1 MRVLIQS
8 PPFMGYSEN
17 QTWHLRGLWPCRWI
31 SGKDLGKS
39 PFVVAY
45 RKNFTIENKKTIRV
59 HVSADERYEL
69 FLDGQ
74 RIGRG
79 SEFGS
84 VDNWYYETYDIP
96 LDKGP
101 HVFVAKVW
109 SLGESAP
116 HAQISLS
123 HGFIFA
129 PEGKFSDQIGTG
141 TSQWEYK
148 KIEGLEFIEP
158 HPGCGT
164 RFWGTGANL
173 TIHGEKFPWGFENGA
188 GEGWKPVEVLH
199 AGTNGYFRNGADPS
213 HLMRP
218 AVLPPMLEKKVK
230 TGVVRFVSKATHD
243 EDMTQIQ
250 VIDCDNLVDEVPHW
264 ELIGKGNSITI
275 APQSCRR
282 VIYDLENYF
291 CAYPSITVSGGLG
304 SRINL
309 QWAESLFNETQVL
322 TKVNRDITEGQ
333 CADLPFNE
341 PEALTKG
348 NRDEIDGKYF
358 LGVGDTFLPDGGKNR
373 DFKTLWWQAGRY
385 LQLHVQTTDSPL
397 TIEGIE
403 LCETRYPLEMESSF
417 ISDDARL
424 SEVIP
429 IAFRGLQMCAHELYF
444 DCPYYE
450 QLMYSG
456 DTRLQIL
463 ATFTTTSDDR
473 LPRKAV
479 EIFNS
484 SKLPS
489 GLTRSLYP
497 GRTLQIIPSFSLAWI
512 GMVHDF
518 ALWRGD
524 KDFIQRWM
532 PGVRNLLEALLL
544 FQNRDGL
551 IERPAGWNFIDWV
564 PEWTDGMP
572 PGADSET
579 SGIINWYMVYALT
592 LAARMEEWMNE
603 PELKAKWNRKA
614 DEIAQQT
621 TAVYWN
627 SQRGLFADDSKHIF
641 FSEHAQ
647 CLAVLS
653 GKLDA
658 VKKDRIRHALIVDKN
673 LSRTT
678 ISFTHFLFETYRELN
693 LIDAF
698 FDRMNLWFDLESQGF
713 KTTPEQP
720 EPARSDCHGWG
731 AHPIYHYFATI
742 LGIRPGSMGFATVD
756 VNPQPGPLKH
766 IKGKLAHP
774 FGWIEADFTI
784 KNDHLSGS
792 ILLPDEICGTL
803 RYNNQSISLQ
813 GGVKNIIDCWRD
825 KESLLQ

>member
-17 QTWHLRGLWPCRWI
+17 QPWHLRGLWPCRWI
-31 SGKDLGKS
+31 SGIDLGQA

-45 RKNFTIENKKTIRV
+45 RKNFFMENRKTIRV

-69 FLDGQ
+69 FLDGR

-79 SEFGS
+79 SEYGS

-96 LDKGP
+96 LDKGE
-101 HVFVAKVW
+101 HVLVAKVW

-116 HAQISLS
+116 HAQMSLC

-129 PEGKFSDQIGTG
+129 PEEGFLDQIGTG
-141 TSQWEYK
+141 TSEWEYK
-148 KIEGLEFIEP
+148 KIEGLEFVDP

-173 TIHGEKFPWGFENGA
+173 TVYADKFPWGFESGT
-188 GEGWKPVEVLH
+188 GEDWKPAKSIH

-218 AVLPPMLEKKVK
+218 AVLPPMMEKEVK
-230 TGVVRFVSKATHD
+230 AGMARFVSEAPHD
-243 EDMTQIQ
+243 DVTQIP
-250 VIDCDNLVDEVPHW
+250 VLDCDNLVGEVSSW
-264 ELIGKGNSITI
+264 DLIGKKKSITI
-275 APQSCRR
+275 PPHSCRR
-282 VIYDLENYF
+282 IIYDLENYY
-291 CAYPSITVSGGLG
+291 CAYPSITASGGLG
-304 SRINL
+304 SRINI

-322 TKVNRDITEGQ
+322 TKGNGDEIESQSVE
-333 CADLPFNE
+333 LHYNE

-348 NRDEIDGKYF
+348 NRDEINDKYF
-358 LGVGDTFLPDGGKNR
+358 LGIGDTFFPDGGDKR
-373 DFKTLWWQAGRY
+373 TFKTLWWQTGRY
-385 LQLHVQTTDSPL
+385 LQLHVQTAKMPL
-397 TIEGIE
+397 TIDEFS

-417 ISDDARL
+417 TSDDTRL
-424 SEVIP
+424 SRVIP

-456 DTRLQIL
+456 DTRLQML
-463 ATFTTTSDDR
+463 TTLTTTSDDR

-479 EIFNS
+479 DTFNS
-484 SKLPS
+484 SRLPS

-497 GRTLQIIPSFSLAWI
+497 GRTLQVIPSFSLAWI
-512 GMVHDF
+512 GMVYDF

-524 KDFIQRWM
+524 EDFVRRWM
-532 PGVRNLLEALLL
+532 PGVRNLLEALML

-551 IERPAGWNFIDWV
+551 IERPAGWNFLDWV
-564 PEWTDGMP
+564 PDWVDGVP
-572 PGADSET
+572 PGSET
-579 SGIINWYMVYALT
+579 GACGIINWYMVYVLR

-603 PELKAKWNRKA
+603 PELKAKWNRLA
-614 DEIAQQT
+614 DEISQQT
-621 TAVYWN
+621 TTILWDSN
-627 SQRGLFADDSKHIF
+627 RGLFADDADHLC

-653 GKLDA
+653 GKLDTE
-658 VKKDRIRHALIVDKN
+658 KQDRIRHSLIHDKN
-673 LSRTT
+673 LARTT
-678 ISFTHFLFETYRELN
+678 ISFTHYLFETYRELN

-698 FDRMNLWFDLESQGF
+698 FERLGLWLDLESQGF

-720 EPARSDCHGWG
+720 EPSRSDCHGWG

-742 LGIRPGSMGFATVD
+742 LGIRPGSMGFKTVD
-756 VNPQPGPLKH
+756 INPQLGPLKH
-766 IKGKLAHP
+766 IKGKLVHP
-774 FGWIEADFTI
+774 SGWIEANF
-784 KNDHLSGS
+784 NVENNQLSGS
-792 ILLPDEICGTL
+792 ILLPKDVQGTL
-803 RYNNQSISLQ
+803 RYNNRSIPLH
-813 GGVKNIIDCWRD
+813 GGVEHIIDSGV
-825 KESLLQ
+825 KINVL